1 MTQQPGDEKPWPAI
15 ETDSRQLFRAMNV
28 TPNADVNVW
37 RLAARALDVCK
48 QRGWSLRWDAR
59 LAQMTCESAEFA
71 EAVRGKRGDPVE
83 EAGDML
89 FVLMSWTES
98 AGIPFADVVA
108 AAERKCL
115 RLEIVP
121 RYKGEEFIT
130 LKL

>member
-1 MTQQPGDEKPWPAI
+1 MTAPIAQGP
-15 ETDSRQLFRAMNV
+15 V
-28 TPNADVNVW
+28 DVNVG

-83 EAGDML
+83 EAGDVL

-121 RYKGEEFIT
+121 RYAGEQFET
-130 LKL
+130 PNAELRGGPEVSSPERPA

>member
-1 MTQQPGDEKPWPAI
+1 MNHETLPA
-15 ETDSRQLFRAMNV
+15 QGPV
-28 TPNADVNVW
+28 DVNVG

-71 EAVRGKRGDPVE
+71 EAVRGKRGEPIE

-98 AGIPFADVVA
+98 AGLPFADVVA

-121 RYKGEEFIT
+121 RYAGEQFET
-130 LKL
+130 PNA

>member
-1 MTQQPGDEKPWPAI
+1 MTAPIAQGP
-15 ETDSRQLFRAMNV
+15 V
-28 TPNADVNVW
+28 DVNVG

-83 EAGDML
+83 EAGDVL

-121 RYKGEEFIT
+121 RYAGEQFET
-130 LKL
+130 PNVKVTGAPAHGD